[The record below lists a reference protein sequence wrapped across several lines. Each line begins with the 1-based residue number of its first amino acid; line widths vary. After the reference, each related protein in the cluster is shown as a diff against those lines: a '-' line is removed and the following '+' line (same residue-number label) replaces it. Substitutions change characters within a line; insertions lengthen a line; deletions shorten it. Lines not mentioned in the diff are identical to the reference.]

1 THFLFCLT
9 FLAGLVL
16 TFENILAGL
25 PSFHLAGLTFLPLL
39 LASIRGALRV
49 VAVADLLSAYR
60 SQVNSQSWIYITG
73 GFFHAFPFPH
83 QFFSSVVFASD
94 SLARHSLRADLAS
107 GNARTYPN
115 VGLSAIRHFLKL
127 QSGISCNFFRRRA
140 IPTAVSALCGK
151 SLHTNA

>member
-1 THFLFCLT
+1 WQKAFATHFLFCLT

-60 SQVNSQSWIYITG
+60 SQVNSQSCIYITVCV
-73 GFFHAFPFPH
+73 FLPFLFLIH
-83 QFFSSVVFASD
+83 FFSSLVSRHIRW
-94 SLARHSLRADLAS
+94 AR
-107 GNARTYPN
+107 
-115 VGLSAIRHFLKL
+115 IRFHLL
-127 QSGISCNFFRRRA
+127 
-140 IPTAVSALCGK
+140 
-151 SLHTNA
+151 